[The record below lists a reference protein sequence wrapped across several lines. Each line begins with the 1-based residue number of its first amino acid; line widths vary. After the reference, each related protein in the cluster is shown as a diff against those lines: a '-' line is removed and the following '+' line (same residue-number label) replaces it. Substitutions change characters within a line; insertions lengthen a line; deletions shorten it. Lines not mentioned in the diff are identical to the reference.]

1 MLWFEDE
8 IIVLLGTQQS
18 HQLASVV
25 TPCTMLNSA
34 PKIGFPPA
42 EVVIDINHRDA
53 GLLRASFKSQE
64 LLRHRPCVSEQLICF
79 GKIEIIDDVDQ
90 EQRDFVFVRRAAV
103 QIDVFSWH
111 RFLRTLRHAPTDAT
125 ALPNRQVLSASS
137 E

>member
-25 TPCTMLNSA
+25 TLCTMLNSA

-79 GKIEIIDDVDQ
+79 RKIEIIDYVDQ
-90 EQRDFVFVRRAAV
+90 EQRDFVLSGALSCRSTFFPGIDFYVRY
-103 QIDVFSWH
+103 D
-111 RFLRTLRHAPTDAT
+111 T
-125 ALPNRQVLSASS
+125 ALLTRLRSQTVRC
-137 E
+137 